1 MATKTYK
8 QAGDELW
15 RRTDKINAELFTL
28 TYGALV
34 VQLIKDY
41 EDYSQVNKQ
50 LDKMGFS
57 IGSRIIEDFLARS
70 GQGRCRDFREV
81 AEVLAQI
88 AFKAFLNITPSLIFP
103 SPQRPVREF
112 SLVFHENPLTEFV
125 ELPEDA
131 LPSSSKHA
139 PNQGPALQTDEPSGQ
154 AQEGLWYSN
163 VLCGVVRG
171 ALEMVQYQVTARF
184 VSDVLR
190 GDETTEMKV
199 TLLRIMDEEV
209 PAGDD

>member
-1 MATKTYK
+1 MATKNPK
-8 QAGDELW
+8 QAGEELW

-57 IGSRIIEDFLARS
+57 IGTRIIEDFLARS

-81 AEVLAQI
+81 AEVLARV
-88 AFKAFLNITPSLIFP
+88 AFKAFLNITPNLIFP
-103 SPQRPVREF
+103 SSSGPIKEF
-112 SLVFHENPLTEFV
+112 SLVFDENPLTEFV

-131 LPSSSKHA
+131 LPSTSSSQAQGSTDASESSK
-139 PNQGPALQTDEPSGQ
+139 
-154 AQEGLWYSN
+154 EGLWYSN

-171 ALEMVQYQVTARF
+171 ALEMIQYQVTAQF
-184 VSDVLR
+184 VSDTLR

-199 TLLRIMDEEV
+199 TLVRIMDEEV